1 MLCRGTAPGKLCCL
15 CCCHMCGPT
24 SRAKHLHAHTGSPH
38 LAGFFSYAGC
48 PSSGLQL
55 SVANLD
61 VLSGCD
67 KTAAAAAA
75 AANLAHQVRFP
86 GQSSKED
93 MAPGSQCKGKEL
105 MAAAQAPATLV
116 NTGDTLSKGAAH
128 SAA

>member
-1 MLCRGTAPGKLCCL
+1 MLCRGTAPGKLCRL

-38 LAGFFSYAGC
+38 LAASFLYAGYS
-48 PSSGLQL
+48 SSGLRL

-61 VLSGCD
+61 ILSGRH
-67 KTAAAAAA
+67 KAAAAA

-86 GQSSKED
+86 GHSGKKD
-93 MAPGSQCKGKEL
+93 MASGSQCKGKDL
-105 MAAAQAPATLV
+105 MAAAQAPAALV
-116 NTGDTLSKGAAH
+116 NSGDTLSKGAAY